1 MSNDLTEDQIE
12 MACAWSDY
20 RKQYGVSPDDHVRR
34 MEHLAFKA
42 GWEAAKNPGIH
53 ESVMS

>member
-1 MSNDLTEDQIE
+1 MTEDQIE

-20 RKQYGVSPDDHVRR
+20 RKHYGVSPDDHVRR

-42 GWEAAKNPGIH
+42 GWEAAKTPGLH
-53 ESVMS
+53 ESAMS